1 MFGLIRSLPYIA
13 VVAALAYGAH
23 WFIVNQLENEIVDLR
38 NDLKQIQMENIAL
51 QTAAQTCEQT
61 VQSLEEQITKQQADI
76 SELQTSN
83 QTITQERDS
92 YLSVFSKRGR
102 NFTLNAR
109 RKPGL
114 IEPIINNGTQEVFD
128 SIEQDTQHES
138 TIPDTD
144 SDNP

>member
-13 VVAALAYGAH
+13 VMAALAYGAH

-92 YLSVFSKRGR
+92 YLSVFSK
-102 NFTLNAR
+102 
-109 RKPGL
+109 
-114 IEPIINNGTQEVFD
+114 
-128 SIEQDTQHES
+128 
-138 TIPDTD
+138 
-144 SDNP
+144 